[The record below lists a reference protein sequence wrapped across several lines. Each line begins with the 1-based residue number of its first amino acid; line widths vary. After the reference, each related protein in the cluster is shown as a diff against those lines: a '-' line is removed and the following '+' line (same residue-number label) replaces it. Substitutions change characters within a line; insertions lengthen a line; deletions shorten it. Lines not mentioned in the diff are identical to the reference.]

1 MKLRKEFEGKREK
14 KKQTGEVGVAL
25 ERLESPAACVW
36 KETDDQQTEKKCA
49 WMMSSKKRILVAHRT
64 CRDQKTRRE
73 R

>member
-49 WMMSSKKRILVAHRT
+49 WMMIDVLKEKNFGGA
-64 CRDQKTRRE
+64 QNM
-73 R
+73 